1 MLWLLLLGDPAPCA
15 EPVFPLSPVV
25 APAREAVGVPTD
37 AHVWTYARAV
47 PTSKD
52 LFALPAG
59 RRIATSTVIVFDN
72 GPLGV
77 WTEHV
82 PAEPLPPLTRLNA
95 LELTTF
101 TTGATVSSTRP
112 APPRV
117 VGSAPVTA
125 EVQCQTQRGVRL
137 SVDVDDAVVLLVA
150 RRGAQVV
157 GVGPPSDFVVWAAEG
172 AIDVTALDV
181 AGHASASVAYTL
193 EAAESASGC
202 ATTGAPGPLVLL
214 LLLVAGWWRAHTGRS
229 RSSASSP
236 NRPSTSSR

>member
-1 MLWLLLLGDPAPCA
+1 MWWLLLIADPAPCA

-37 AHVWTYARAV
+37 AHVWTHARAV
-47 PTSKD
+47 PTSTD

-59 RRIATSTVIVFDN
+59 RRIATSTVILFDN
-72 GPLGV
+72 GPLGI

-82 PAEPLPPLTRLNA
+82 PVEPLPPLTRLNA

-117 VGSAPVTA
+117 VGSAPVTV

-172 AIDVTALDV
+172 AIDVTSLDV

-202 ATTGAPGPLVLL
+202 ATTGAPGPLVLI
-214 LLLVAGWWRAHTGRS
+214 LLLVAGWWRAHPGRS